1 MALSTVREIT
11 YEVLRKLGM
20 TVIFG
25 NPGSTELP
33 FLRDMPSDFRYVLG
47 LHERSAAGM
56 ALGYAMAK
64 GTAVFVNLHSIASAG
79 NGLSALVD
87 AYLGHVPLVVTT
99 GQQDRRHILAEPFLV
114 SRAVE
119 VVKPYVKWA
128 YEPLRAEDVPA
139 AIVRGYHLAM
149 QPPRG
154 PVFLSI
160 PMDDWTR
167 ECRPVDVRKV
177 HETVLPDPVALDE
190 VVAALKAS
198 RNPALVVGAQIEE
211 DRGWEE
217 VVALAE
223 HINADVYQQ
232 PIAPRWTFPRR
243 HRLFRGG
250 LLPAQQPLAEQ
261 LASYDT
267 VVVLGAPIFLYYA
280 YVPGEAIKPGTK
292 LFQITN
298 SPQDAAA
305 ALAGTSIVGNVA
317 AAARYIRSN
326 AAARAGNT
334 ASPVS
339 EPPQPKAEYPI
350 TPAFLFSVLNKVM
363 PKTSVICEEC
373 PSSKGD
379 LDRYVMLNEP
389 GSFYSVPNGVLGFG
403 LPAAVGL
410 QLALPK
416 RRVVCPVGDGSIQ
429 YSVQT
434 LWSAVQCNAEVIFI
448 VLRNSDYSALK
459 SFCDFTQVGR
469 NVHGMD
475 LPGID
480 MVKIAQGYGMT
491 AFEVDQPEQLEPA
504 LREAFASRG
513 PQLIS
518 VNVAKGGQK
527 CMGMDQSVNPPK
539 YG

>member
-1 MALSTVREIT
+1 
-11 YEVLRKLGM
+11 M

-33 FLRDMPSDFRYVLG
+33 FLRDMPADFRYILG

-64 GTAVFVNLHSIASAG
+64 GSAVFVNLHSIASAG

-87 AYLGHVPLVVTT
+87 ASGNHTPLVVTS

-139 AIVRGYHLAM
+139 AIARGYYLAM

-154 PVFLSI
+154 PVFISI
-160 PMDDWTR
+160 PMDDWTH
-167 ECRPVDVRKV
+167 ECQPVEVRKV
-177 HETVLPDPVALDE
+177 HETVLPDPAALDE
-190 VVAALKAS
+190 VVAAPNAS
-198 RNPALVVGAQIEE
+198 RNPALVAGAQIEE
-211 DRGWEE
+211 DRGWSE

-223 HINADVYQQ
+223 HLNADVYQQ
-232 PIAPRWTFPRR
+232 PIAPRWTFPRS
-243 HRLFRGG
+243 HRLFRGS
-250 LLPAQQPLAEQ
+250 LLPAQQPLADQ
-261 LASYDT
+261 LAAYDM

-280 YVPGEAIKPGTK
+280 YVPGQTIKPGTK

-298 SPQDAAA
+298 SPHHASA
-305 ALAGTSIVGNVA
+305 ALAGTSIVGNLA
-317 AAARYIRSN
+317 AAAKYICSK
-326 AAARAGNT
+326 AKARARGT
-334 ASPVS
+334 SSPQI
-339 EPPQPKAEYPI
+339 ELPPPKPEYPI
-350 TPAFLFSVLNKVM
+350 TPSYLFSVLNKVM
-363 PKTSVICEEC
+363 PQNSVICEEC

-379 LDRYVMLNEP
+379 LERYLLVDEP

-410 QLALPK
+410 QLALPN

-434 LWSAVQCNAEVIFI
+434 LWSAVQCNAEVIFV
-448 VLRNSDYSALK
+448 VLRNSEYSALK
-459 SFCDFTQVGR
+459 GFCDFTQVGR
-469 NVHGMD
+469 NVAGMD
-475 LPGID
+475 IPGID

-491 AFEVDQPEQLEPA
+491 AREVDRPEDLEPA
-504 LREAFASRG
+504 LKEAFASRG
-513 PQLIS
+513 PRLIS
-518 VNVAKGGQK
+518 VNAAKGGEK
-527 CMGMDQSVNPPK
+527 CMGMDQSVHPPK
-539 YG
+539 YR